1 MGVTVTALAPLPAG
15 SALEIVERK
24 GLGHPD
30 TICDSVAEAA
40 SRALA
45 RFYHGRFGLILHHN
59 VDKALLVGGAARPH
73 FGGGEV
79 VTPME
84 IILAGRATREVRG
97 VPVPVDEIV
106 TKAARDWLRTHL
118 RSLDAE
124 HHVRIR
130 CLIRPSSRAL
140 VELFERQRATGTVLA
155 NDTSCGV
162 GYAPLSPLERTV
174 LAVEHAL
181 QEARIEHR
189 AIGEDVKVMA
199 VADAGGV
206 HLTIACA
213 IVAAHL
219 SGMGAY
225 RATRA
230 LVAQIAG
237 AAAPGARIAVNT
249 ADGETEDSIYLTV
262 TGTSAEAGDDG
273 EVGRGNRANG
283 LITPCRPMSLEAVA
297 GKNPVSHVG
306 KLYNLAA
313 QRIAAAAVELP
324 EIEEAQCFLVSD
336 IGRPVVEPRVA
347 ELRVR
352 LAPGGRLADVSPR
365 LEGVVRDGLARIA
378 DLWRESI
385 AGALAVC

>member
-1 MGVTVTALAPLPAG
+1 MGVTVTALPPAPAG
-15 SALEIVERK
+15 TAVEIVERK
-24 GLGHPD
+24 GIGHPD

-45 RFYHGRFGLILHHN
+45 RFYHGRFGQILHHN
-59 VDKALLVGGAARPH
+59 VDKALLVGGTARPH
-73 FGGGEV
+73 FGGGEI
-79 VTPME
+79 VTPIE

-97 VPVPVDEIV
+97 VPVAVDEIA

-124 HHVRIR
+124 HQVRIR
-130 CLIRPSSRAL
+130 CMIRPSSRAL
-140 VELFERQRATGTVLA
+140 VELFERQRSGGAVLA

-162 GYAPLSPLERTV
+162 GYAPLSALERTV
-174 LAVEHAL
+174 LAVEGAL
-181 QEARIEHR
+181 QEARIDFR
-189 AIGEDVKVMA
+189 AIGEDLKVMG
-199 VADAGGV
+199 VAQGGGT

-213 IVAAHL
+213 IVAAHV

-225 RATRA
+225 RAAKARIA
-230 LVAQIAG
+230 EIAG
-237 AAAPGARIAVNT
+237 VVAPGAQIAVNT
-249 ADGETEDSIYLTV
+249 ADGDTEDSVYLTV

-313 QRIAAAAVELP
+313 QKIAAAAAELP
-324 EIEEAQCFLVSD
+324 EIAEAQCFLVSD
-336 IGRPVVEPRVA
+336 IGQPITEPRVA
-347 ELRVR
+347 ELRAR
-352 LAPGGRLADVSPR
+352 LYPGVELPAVAPR
-365 LEGVVRDGLARIA
+365 LEALVREGLARLPE
-378 DLWRESI
+378 LWREVL
-385 AGALAVC
+385 AGTLAVC